1 LAGDVK
7 APEQQRS
14 ALQVTERLQMFI
26 PLRKADAAQ
35 RLVYGYATAE
45 APDRAGEICDYAST
59 KPHYQA
65 WSKTFAKATDGK
77 SLGNVRAMHGAV
89 AAGKIASIRFNDAE
103 KRIEIAAKIIDDD
116 EWRKV
121 EEGVYTGFSQG
132 GAYLKRWPDPE
143 NPDLIRYTAKPS
155 EISLVDL
162 PCLPEASFELV
173 KADGASETRAFAQK
187 TPTAMRDWLKG
198 NIENGAPAAE
208 LIGDFF
214 DALEHDLNADPIHD
228 DGLTALLARLKS
240 EVVTALA
247 PRPTQKFAA
256 ADPRL
261 DKLSLEADALRKLT
275 AELKPKLAELAA
287 RVEALERAPA
297 PPPLMPGTAAV
308 SKSAA
313 SGLDAL
319 AAELSRLSPEKASL
333 VLIKAAQSQPKRFG

>member
-77 SLGNVRAMHGAV
+77 SFGNIRAMHGAV

-132 GAYLKRWPDPE
+132 GAYLKRWADPE
-143 NPDLIRYTAKPS
+143 NPELTRYTAKPS

-162 PCLPEASFELV
+162 PCLPEASFEMI
-173 KADGASETRAFAQK
+173 KADGVSETRAFAQK
-187 TPTAMRDWLKG
+187 AQTAVRDWLQG
-198 NIENGAPAAE
+198 NIDNDAPAVE
-208 LIGDFF
+208 VIGDFF
-214 DALEHDLNADPIHD
+214 DAIEHDLNADPIHD
-228 DGLTALLARLKS
+228 DNLTALLARLKS
-240 EVVTALA
+240 EVVAAVA
-247 PRPTQKFAA
+247 PRATQKFAA
-256 ADPRL
+256 ADPGL
-261 DKLSLEADALRKLT
+261 EKLSAETDALRKLN
-275 AELKPKLAELAA
+275 AELKPKLAQLTE
-287 RVEALERAPA
+287 RVEALERTPA
-297 PPPLMPGTAAV
+297 PPPLMPGYTAV
-308 SKSAA
+308 SKS
-313 SGLDAL
+313 SEHGLDSL
-319 AAELSRLSPEKASL
+319 AAELARLSPEKASL

>member
-1 LAGDVK
+1 M
-7 APEQQRS
+7 
-14 ALQVTERLQMFI
+14 TERLQMFI
-26 PLRKADAAQ
+26 PLRKADAA
-35 RLVYGYATAE
+35 RRMVYGYATAE
-45 APDRAGEICDYAST
+45 TPDRAGEICDYAST

-89 AAGKIASIRFNDAE
+89 AAGKIASIRFNDEE

-187 TPTAMRDWLKG
+187 TPTAGERVVARQHRKQRPG
-198 NIENGAPAAE
+198 RRSHRR
-208 LIGDFF
+208 FF
-214 DALEHDLNADPIHD
+214 RRTRTRSQRRSH
-228 DGLTALLARLKS
+228 
-240 EVVTALA
+240 
-247 PRPTQKFAA
+247 PR
-256 ADPRL
+256 
-261 DKLSLEADALRKLT
+261 RK
-275 AELKPKLAELAA
+275 PQCAA
-287 RVEALERAPA
+287 R
-297 PPPLMPGTAAV
+297 T
-308 SKSAA
+308 
-313 SGLDAL
+313 
-319 AAELSRLSPEKASL
+319 PEKRGRRRA
-333 VLIKAAQSQPKRFG
+333 

>member
-1 LAGDVK
+1 MTD
-7 APEQQRS
+7 
-14 ALQVTERLQMFI
+14 RLQMFI

-45 APDRAGEICDYAST
+45 SPDRAGEICDYAST
-59 KPHYQA
+59 KPQYQA
-65 WSKTFAKATDGK
+65 WSKNFAKATGGK

-143 NPDLIRYTAKPS
+143 NPDLVRYTARPS

-173 KADGASETRAFAQK
+173 KADGVSETRAFAHK
-187 TPTAMRDWLKG
+187 PPSAVRDWLQG
-198 NIENGAPAAE
+198 NIANGAPAAD

-214 DALEHDLNADPIHD
+214 DALEHDLNADPIHEA
-228 DGLTALLARLKS
+228 GLSSLLSRLKT
-240 EVVTALA
+240 EVLA
-247 PRPTQKFAA
+247 VLQPRAQKIA
-256 ADPRL
+256 ADPRVE
-261 DKLSLEADALRKLT
+261 KLATETDALRKLT
-275 AELKPKLAELAA
+275 AELRPELA
-287 RVEALERAPA
+287 RMTERIEALERTPV
-297 PPPLMPGTAAV
+297 PPPMPPGAAAV
-308 SKSAA
+308 SKSAE
-313 SGLDAL
+313 SGVDAL
-319 AAELSRLSPEKASL
+319 AAELARLSPEKASL

>member
-1 LAGDVK
+1 
-7 APEQQRS
+7 
-14 ALQVTERLQMFI
+14 MFI

-65 WSKTFAKATDGK
+65 WSKSFAKATAGR
-77 SLGNVRAMHGAV
+77 SLGNIRAMHGAV
-89 AAGKIASIRFNDAE
+89 AAGKIASIAFNDEE

-132 GAYLKRWPDPE
+132 GAYVKRWPDPE
-143 NPDLIRYTAKPS
+143 NCDLIRYTARPS

-162 PCLPEASFELV
+162 PCLPEASFELI

-187 TPTAMRDWLKG
+187 STTAVRDWLHG
-198 NIENGAPAAE
+198 NIENDAPAAE
-208 LIGDFF
+208 IIGDFF
-214 DALEHDLNADPIHD
+214 DAVEHDVNADPIHD
-228 DGLTALLARLKS
+228 HGLTALLSRLKT
-240 EVVTALA
+240 EVVAA
-247 PRPTQKFAA
+247 MQPRPAQKIAA

-261 DKLSLEADALRKLT
+261 EKLGLETEALRKLA
-275 AELKPKLAELAA
+275 AELRPKLTELTA
-287 RVEALERAPA
+287 RVEALERTPV
-297 PPPLMPGTAAV
+297 PPPMAPGTAAV
-308 SKSAA
+308 SKSTA

-319 AAELSRLSPEKASL
+319 AADLARLSPEKASL
-333 VLIKAAQSQPKRFG
+333 VLIKAAQSQPKRLA